1 MSLSLNCF
9 LMISVRLIT
18 LDKNTASMMLCPQC
32 ITSTTPSIGGDKL
45 DLLGQH
51 LSEFSIIK
59 TTLFVIISH
68 FGDPLNISC

>member
-32 ITSTTPSIGGDKL
+32 VTSATPSIGGDKL
-45 DLLGQH
+45 DLLG
-51 LSEFSIIK
+51 
-59 TTLFVIISH
+59 
-68 FGDPLNISC
+68 